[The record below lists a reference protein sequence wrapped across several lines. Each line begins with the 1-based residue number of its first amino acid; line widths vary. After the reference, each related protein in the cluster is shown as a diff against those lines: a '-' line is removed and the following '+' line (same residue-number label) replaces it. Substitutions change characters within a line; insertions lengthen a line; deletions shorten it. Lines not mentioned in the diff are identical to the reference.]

1 MYLRL
6 GITDAAVNVLA
17 VLVVGVRDVTE
28 PRLEAQR
35 AGVVGAEPV
44 DGQRNVGEGQAL
56 GNIIGHR
63 DAHVHRQELRIP
75 PAVRFKCSV
84 KRVNYEP
91 CIPVRGYQY
100 MEGTL

>member
-56 GNIIGHR
+56 GNIIRHR
-63 DAHVHRQELRIP
+63 DAHVCRRELRIL
-75 PAVRFKCSV
+75 PAVRFKYGV
-84 KRVNYEP
+84 KCVNHT
-91 CIPVRGYQY
+91 
-100 MEGTL
+100 GTSQILVLW